1 MNLRILRVQ
10 SSRKY
15 YLRILPDKRILP
27 DFPARK
33 KYYQNTTKRKKYMEY
48 MEQKHNFPKYCGN
61 NGTNGIKGIKATIK
75 MRGQGYKL
83 EED

>member
-1 MNLRILRVQ
+1 
-10 SSRKY
+10 
-15 YLRILPDKRILP
+15 
-27 DFPARK
+27 
-33 KYYQNTTKRKKYMEY
+33 